1 MAILRPGDETSQ
13 FLNQEATYENCRHMQ
28 WCGARAIMETEH
40 PEHLDEGISV
50 IPSDSRFWR
59 HAREPQNLGSCRDA
73 SASAVGIGSCGD
85 KMKVEIVVKDDL
97 LVKVQCVPEGCV
109 YTVACASAMS
119 VLATGCRIEQALQL
133 QPENVA
139 YELGGL
145 PADHSHCAR
154 LAINTLGEAIA
165 EYYRKALS
173 IQRGKKGEAP
183 EHPSLAK

>member
-1 MAILRPGDETSQ
+1 
-13 FLNQEATYENCRHMQ
+13 
-28 WCGARAIMETEH
+28 METEH
-40 PEHLDEGISV
+40 PEHSEEEIPV
-50 IPSDSRFWR
+50 IPSDSRFWQ

-85 KMKVEIVVKDDL
+85 KMKVDIVVQDDL

-119 VLATGCRIEQALQL
+119 VLAVGCHIEQALKL

-139 YELGGL
+139 HELGGL
-145 PADHSHCAR
+145 PADHAHCAR

-165 EYYRKALS
+165 EHYRKALT
-173 IQRGKKGEAP
+173 IRGGKEDEAP
-183 EHPSLAK
+183 GHKF